1 MIMPPMAINLQFM
14 DFKNSIPA
22 TSCLND
28 DGSYSIFIN
37 TRLTRERQT
46 DAYLHELSHIMRLD
60 FEKKHYDIDV
70 VEKYAHQLTQL
81 IG

>member
-1 MIMPPMAINLQFM
+1 MIMPPMAINLQIM

-22 TSCLND
+22 TSCQND

-37 TRLTRERQT
+37 TRLTKERQT

-60 FEKKHYDIDV
+60 FEKKHEDVDI
-70 VEKYAHQLTQL
+70 VENYAHRLDRL
-81 IG
+81 LG